1 MKRCRRRLRAL
12 DMKYTLSMRVNDDL
26 LRRIDAQRRS
36 MPVGTYL
43 RDLVERALDALE
55 ATDQRGVASL
65 RR

>member
-1 MKRCRRRLRAL
+1 
-12 DMKYTLSMRVNDDL
+12 MKYTLSMRVNDDL